1 MKYTSHPVAGLAGR
15 IVVPGDKSISHRAV
29 MLGGIARG
37 VTEVS
42 DCLLG
47 EDVLSTMQ
55 AMRELGVTVEHHGN
69 VVRIEGTGGDFNP
82 RPVHLDMGNSGT
94 SMRLMS
100 GLLAGRAVD
109 ATLTGDASLMKRPM
123 ERVAAPLRSMGAD
136 VTCLG
141 EEGRP
146 PVRVQ
151 PVSSLTAVDF
161 DMPIASAQVK
171 SAIMLAALTAQGETV
186 VRQPAP
192 SRDHSERMLAAFG
205 ATVRVDG
212 LVVRVQGPVTLTGC
226 PVRVP
231 ADISSAAF
239 FAVAA
244 SIVPGAEVELPGV
257 GVNPT
262 RTGVIEVLRAMGAD
276 ISISNARESGGE
288 PVADLT
294 IRHAPLRGIEIPESV
309 VPNAIDEFPV
319 LFIAAACAEG
329 QTVLRGAEELRFKES
344 DRIASM
350 ASGLRSLGVAVEE
363 YEDGLAIVGGP
374 IGPGTVHAH
383 GDHRIAMSF
392 AVAGAVATGP
402 VVIDDCAAVATSFPN
417 FVDLARAVGMR
428 IDVAPTA

>member
-1 MKYTSHPVAGLAGR
+1 MKYTSHPVDALGGR

-29 MLGGIARG
+29 MLGGIAEG

-55 AMRELGVTVEHHGN
+55 AMRTLGVPVVQSGN
-69 VVRIEGTGGDFNP
+69 DVRIEGTGGVFQP
-82 RPVHLDMGNSGT
+82 GPLELDMGNSGT

-100 GLLAGRAVD
+100 GLLAGRGVD
-109 ATLTGDASLMKRPM
+109 ATLVGDASLMKRPM
-123 ERVAAPLRSMGAD
+123 ERVAGPLRNMGAD

-141 EEGRP
+141 QGGRP
-146 PVRVQ
+146 PVHVR
-151 PVSSLTAVDF
+151 PVARLSAVDF

-171 SAIMLAALTAQGETV
+171 SAIMLAALTADGETT

-205 ATVRVDG
+205 AAITVDGLTVRV
-212 LVVRVQGPVTLTGC
+212 RGPATLKAS

-244 SIVPGAEVELPGV
+244 SIVPGACIELPGV

-262 RTGVIEVLRAMGAD
+262 RTGVLEVLRAMGAD
-276 ISISNARESGGE
+276 IEVNNPRESGGE
-288 PVADLT
+288 PVADLVV
-294 IRHAPLRGIEIPESV
+294 RHAPLRGIEIPESV
-309 VPNAIDEFPV
+309 VPNAIDEFPI
-319 LFIAAACAEG
+319 LFIAAASAEG
-329 QTVLRGAEELRFKES
+329 TTVLRGAHELRFKES

-350 ASGLRSLGVAVEE
+350 ATGLKALGVAVEE
-363 YEDGLAIVGGP
+363 YEDGMAVTGGP
-374 IGPGTVHAH
+374 IGPGRVHAA

-402 VVIDDCAAVATSFPN
+402 VVIEDCAAVATSFPN
-417 FVDLARAVGMR
+417 FVGLAAAVGMKL
-428 IDVAPTA
+428 DVEGEA